1 MRDTSHTDEACV
13 KVPYFKKS
21 HFINIKLNVT
31 LCFYINLI
39 YLKVLLTAMMQDKI
53 KSKVLLQ

>member
-21 HFINIKLNVT
+21 HFINIKLNV
-31 LCFYINLI
+31 INDVVFLHFN
-39 YLKVLLTAMMQDKI
+39 LFESATDCHDAR
-53 KSKVLLQ
+53 